1 MLYEVI
7 TERLRTAYRGLN
19 PKAASGVDEVT
30 WQGYGEGVITSYSI
44 HYTKLYEELQFER
57 DDHFA
62 FELIDDYG
70 EGHSIP
76 LHRIY
81 QVYKNGKLIWERPLP
96 KD

>member
-1 MLYEVI
+1 MQPIQDLLNRIRWDQEFSQGKFEVSYYDRI
-7 TERLRTAYRGLN
+7 AKRLIRV
-19 PKAASGVDEVT
+19 PF
-30 WQGYGEGVITSYSI
+30 Q
-44 HYTKLYEELQFER
+44 ELQFER

-70 EGHSIP
+70 EGHLIP